1 MVSVFIAKVLRL
13 EKEWNLFMNS
23 STQEYLLNIYP
34 LVLLV
39 VWRSVGNESLRVPY
53 RQLVARELMNSE
65 DVVRV
70 NC

>member
-1 MVSVFIAKVLRL
+1 
-13 EKEWNLFMNS
+13 MNS

>member
-13 EKEWNLFMNS
+13 KKEWNLFMNS
-23 STQEYLLNIYP
+23 STQEYLLNIYL

>member
-13 EKEWNLFMNS
+13 KKEWNLFMNS